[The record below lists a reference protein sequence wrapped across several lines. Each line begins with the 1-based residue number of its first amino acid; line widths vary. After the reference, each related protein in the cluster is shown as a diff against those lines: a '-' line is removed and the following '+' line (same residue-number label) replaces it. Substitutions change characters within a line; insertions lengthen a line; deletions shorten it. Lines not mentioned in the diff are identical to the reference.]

1 MQEKIKNLIN
11 EALKN
16 LGIEDV
22 DFVVEHPA
30 DLKMGDYS
38 TNIAMVLTKKLQMNP
53 RELAEKIVA
62 EMSKSLFNIVDK
74 IEVAGPG
81 FINFYLS
88 PKFFNNS
95 IKEILE
101 NKNFGENQSLV
112 EKKIF
117 IEHTQPNPFKTFH
130 IGHLMNNAIGE
141 SVVRIV
147 KANGADVKV
156 ASYHGDVGLHVA
168 KTIYGMMQDKPQE
181 FMLQKD
187 DIVLSQQMAFL
198 GYCYAFGTDRYESLN
213 IEGKNKVIDIN
224 KKIYERSDKEIN
236 YLYNL
241 GKDISLRYF
250 DSIYNRLDSH
260 FDYHFYESEA
270 GPIGKNIVL
279 ENLGRVFEESE
290 GATIFKGEN
299 FKPKT
304 HTRVFLNKDKLP
316 TYEAKE
322 IGLAKIKKDLFTYDK
337 SITITADEQDAFFNV
352 LEVAIGEVFP
362 EVKGKLKHLSHGM
375 LKLPSGKMSSRTGS
389 IISAEDLI
397 DQVKEKVKGD
407 EKIAIGAIKY
417 MILRQ
422 AIGGDIIFDFDK
434 SVSTE
439 GDSGV
444 YFQYSCVRAK
454 SVLEKAEG
462 LGMYTSFQIP
472 TGWESTLIEKL
483 LYQFPEVVLRSGQEL
498 QPHYVTNYLTELAQA
513 FNSFYGNTVIIND
526 KDESSA
532 YKLSI
537 TKAFFVIMKK
547 GLNLLGIEA
556 PERM

>member
-1 MQEKIKNLIN
+1 
-11 EALKN
+11 
-16 LGIEDV
+16 
-22 DFVVEHPA
+22 
-30 DLKMGDYS
+30 
-38 TNIAMVLTKKLQMNP
+38 
-53 RELAEKIVA
+53 
-62 EMSKSLFNIVDK
+62 
-74 IEVAGPG
+74 
-81 FINFYLS
+81 
-88 PKFFNNS
+88 
-95 IKEILE
+95 
-101 NKNFGENQSLV
+101 
-112 EKKIF
+112 
-117 IEHTQPNPFKTFH
+117 
-130 IGHLMNNAIGE
+130 
-141 SVVRIV
+141 
-147 KANGADVKV
+147 
-156 ASYHGDVGLHVA
+156 
-168 KTIYGMMQDKPQE
+168 
-181 FMLQKD
+181 
-187 DIVLSQQMAFL
+187 
-198 GYCYAFGTDRYESLN
+198 
-213 IEGKNKVIDIN
+213 
-224 KKIYERSDKEIN
+224 
-236 YLYNL
+236 
-241 GKDISLRYF
+241 
-250 DSIYNRLDSH
+250 
-260 FDYHFYESEA
+260 
-270 GPIGKNIVL
+270 
-279 ENLGRVFEESE
+279 
-290 GATIFKGEN
+290 
-299 FKPKT
+299 
-304 HTRVFLNKDKLP
+304 
-316 TYEAKE
+316 
-322 IGLAKIKKDLFTYDK
+322 
-337 SITITADEQDAFFNV
+337 
-352 LEVAIGEVFP
+352 
-362 EVKGKLKHLSHGM
+362 M